1 MNNFN
6 DDCLKLKLLL
16 EEDECYKQTA
26 SQRSREMHELIAKQ
40 MDQLSLQTKE
50 LEDSDTNASEYI
62 SEDFAFVQ
70 AMIKDGIEPQD
81 K

>member
-6 DDCLKLKLLL
+6 DDCAKLKLLI

-40 MDQLSLQTKE
+40 MDQLSTKE
-50 LEDSDTNASEYI
+50 LEDSSPNASEYI

>member
-40 MDQLSLQTKE
+40 MDQLSTKE
-50 LEDSDTNASEYI
+50 LEDSSPNASEYI

-70 AMIKDGIEPQD
+70 AMIKDGIEQPQD